1 MQIGAVG
8 MSFQPYIYNTNYV
21 SANSLN
27 KISPIEDDALKSSVD
42 YNSSRNQNP
51 LKMGQTANFAD
62 VLAMQFQLGQNN
74 AARIMKPAAEFE
86 AADTA
91 ESEAQAAEN
100 LAEPVNAQT
109 EAVIET
115 TAENTADLSQS
126 FSQGGASAYMMS
138 RAIDAYTMSMAV

>member
-115 TAENTADLSQS
+115 TE
-126 FSQGGASAYMMS
+126 
-138 RAIDAYTMSMAV
+138 